1 MEEGQCPK
9 CGNYNL
15 DYGVVEFSDNAIYYP
30 WTCEDCGATG
40 KEWYD
45 LEFSEQEL
53 DDDEEGGE

>member
-1 MEEGQCPK
+1 MEEGKCPK

-15 DYGVVEFSDNAIYYP
+15 DYEALEVYGQSVYYP
-30 WTCEDCGATG
+30 WTCPDCHSSG

-53 DDDEEGGE
+53 IEEGGE

>member
-15 DYGVVEFSDNAIYYP
+15 DYGAVEFSDNAIYYP

-53 DDDEEGGE
+53 DDEEGGE

>member
-9 CGNYNL
+9 CENYNL
-15 DYGVVEFSDNAIYYP
+15 NYGSIKIDGNSIYYP

>member
-15 DYGVVEFSDNAIYYP
+15 DYGTVKVSDNAIYYP

-53 DDDEEGGE
+53 DDEEGGE

>member
-1 MEEGQCPK
+1 MEEGKCPK

-15 DYGVVEFSDNAIYYP
+15 EYEALKIKGNSVYYP
-30 WTCEDCGATG
+30 WTCPDCHSSG

-53 DDDEEGGE
+53 IEEGGE

>member
-1 MEEGQCPK
+1 MEEGKCPK

-15 DYGVVEFSDNAIYYP
+15 DYDPMEIEGNSVYYP

-40 KEWYD
+40 KEWYN

-53 DDDEEGGE
+53 EGGE

>member
-9 CGNYNL
+9 CGNYDL
-15 DYGVVEFSDNAIYYP
+15 DYGAVKFSDDAIYYP

-53 DDDEEGGE
+53 DEDDE